1 MNDKFVLITGM
12 SGAGKSTAMSI
23 MEDIGYHCIDQ
34 MPSQLVKEFV
44 TLIRTSNDLSYR
56 NVALSTTLLNFA
68 ETYQILKDEGLPFQC
83 LFLDASFEQLL
94 LRYKFTKHK
103 HPMLLMKRAS
113 SLEEAI
119 SLEQQLAQ
127 EIAEHEMFTV
137 DTTFLSHLELKKY
150 LESSFAINSTP
161 IFSISFVSFGY
172 KYGVP
177 KDADLLFD
185 VRFLPNP
192 YWEADLRDLD
202 GDDQPVY
209 DYVIYKEETQDYL
222 ARLTDFLTY
231 SFEQYSKE
239 GRNHLMVGI
248 GCTGGQH
255 RSMSIVNYLFD
266 YYSKQYTCFINHRD
280 KREKAE

>member
-1 MNDKFVLITGM
+1 MNEKFVLITGM
-12 SGAGKSTAMSI
+12 SGAGKSTAMSVL
-23 MEDIGYHCIDQ
+23 EDMGYHCIDQ
-34 MPSQLVKEFV
+34 LPSQLVKEFV
-44 TLIRTSNDLSYR
+44 ELIRTSDDPSYR
-56 NVALSTTLLNFA
+56 YVALSTTILNFTKTY
-68 ETYQILKDEGLPFQC
+68 ETLKNEGLPFQC
-83 LFLDASFEQLL
+83 LFLDASSDQLL

-113 SLEEAI
+113 ALEEAI
-119 SLEQQLAQ
+119 HMERQLVM
-127 EIAEHEMFTV
+127 ELPEREMFTI
-137 DTTFLSHLELKKY
+137 DTTFLSYLELKKY
-150 LESSFAINSTP
+150 IESSLAISSIP
-161 IFSISFVSFGY
+161 VFSISFVSFGY

-192 YWEADLRDLD
+192 YWEKELRDLD

-209 DYVIYKEETQDYL
+209 DYVISKPETQEYL
-222 ARLTDFLTY
+222 KLLTNFLSY
-231 SFEQYSKE
+231 SFEQYHKE

-255 RSMSIVNYLFD
+255 RSISIVNYLFD

-280 KREKAE
+280 KRETVE